1 MAVAPADA
9 PSAACMD
16 IVGCVSGRGVTATPQ
31 ATALEMAEWDK
42 MGTGTGVFEVFPS
55 ILQSFPPSTICFT

>member
-31 ATALEMAEWDK
+31 ATALEMAQWDK
-42 MGTGTGVFEVFPS
+42 MGTGVFPS